1 MAAEPR
7 GRPGCPDLAFCTA
20 STARKRNVF
29 TQSSSSSGG
38 AMVVESV
45 MVALCLLYVDGTHT
59 ADAAATIPA

>member
-20 STARKRNVF
+20 STARNRSVL

-38 AMVVESV
+38 AMVAECV
-45 MVALCLLYVDGTHT
+45 MLAMNLL
-59 ADAAATIPA
+59 